1 MTSYCPKF
9 PQKFYAKA
17 KKLTDEEVDISEYS
31 YHGQTPVSKIAA
43 IIMICDASEAALRAR
58 SKPTVAEVDSL
69 VTSIINDRIARR
81 QFDNCD
87 ITMRDLNVIKQTII
101 GLYGGVYHERVQYP
115 SGKAGSDA

>member
-1 MTSYCPKF
+1 M
-9 PQKFYAKA
+9 
-17 KKLTDEEVDISEYS
+17 
-31 YHGQTPVSKIAA
+31 
-43 IIMICDASEAALRAR
+43 RAR